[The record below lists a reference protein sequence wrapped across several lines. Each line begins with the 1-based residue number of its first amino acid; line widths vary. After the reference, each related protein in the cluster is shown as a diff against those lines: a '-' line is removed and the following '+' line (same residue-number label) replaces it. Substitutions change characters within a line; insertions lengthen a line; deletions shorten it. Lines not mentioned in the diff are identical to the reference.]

1 MIWSEHVSRR
11 MERESQSPLL
21 IFDFVD
27 QQGCSQRRVFSQ
39 PVNVF
44 SVHSIS
50 EVCSTLKNIQTL
62 VDQGYYAAGYISYE
76 AASAFDS
83 AYKVGSQHQM
93 PLLWF
98 GIFNEPMTDADVAF
112 DNEYTMSPWES
123 DTTFEH
129 YSDSIEEIKQA
140 IARGDTYQVNY
151 TMRLRSHFEG
161 DDIGFYHRL
170 KRAQETDYSAYLHMG
185 RYRILSISPELLF
198 EKNGNIITT
207 RPMKGTVQRGR
218 WLEEDQGLASW
229 LASSE
234 KNRAENVMIVDLL
247 RNDLSKIEGVST
259 VEVPL
264 LFEVEQYKTVYQMTS
279 TVTATMEESTT
290 VIDVLK
296 ALFPSASITG
306 APKIST
312 MGIIAQLEQHPRG
325 IYCGT
330 VGIME
335 PNGHA
340 MFNVAIR
347 TCVIDAQTGLAEYG
361 VGGGVTWDSTTDGEY
376 VEALT
381 KAELLGKTDTPF
393 DFLETLLLD
402 HGEYTLFER
411 HMARLATTAQF
422 FNIGL
427 DLELVVDR
435 LKEHARHYPAMK
447 RKVRLLVSQSGEV
460 RVESGV
466 LHELTGFAQKVAVAR
481 NPILKNNLFLYHKT
495 TRREMYQYDQHEY
508 PGVFDVVLWNE
519 DSEVTECTNGN
530 IVVEL
535 DGRML
540 TPARSCGLLAGT
552 FRAQL
557 LDEGILEEIVLHRS
571 DLERVTKMW
580 MINSVRGWVP
590 IELIDESI
598 FF

>member
-1 MIWSEHVSRR
+1 
-11 MERESQSPLL
+11 
-21 IFDFVD
+21 
-27 QQGCSQRRVFSQ
+27 
-39 PVNVF
+39 
-44 SVHSIS
+44 
-50 EVCSTLKNIQTL
+50 
-62 VDQGYYAAGYISYE
+62 
-76 AASAFDS
+76 
-83 AYKVGSQHQM
+83 
-93 PLLWF
+93 
-98 GIFNEPMTDADVAF
+98 
-112 DNEYTMSPWES
+112 
-123 DTTFEH
+123 
-129 YSDSIEEIKQA
+129 
-140 IARGDTYQVNY
+140 
-151 TMRLRSHFEG
+151 
-161 DDIGFYHRL
+161 
-170 KRAQETDYSAYLHMG
+170 
-185 RYRILSISPELLF
+185 
-198 EKNGNIITT
+198 
-207 RPMKGTVQRGR
+207 
-218 WLEEDQGLASW
+218 
-229 LASSE
+229 
-234 KNRAENVMIVDLL
+234 MIVDLL

-306 APKIST
+306 APKIRT

-393 DFLETLLLD
+393 DLLETLRLD

-427 DLELVVDR
+427 DLEMVVDR
-435 LKEHARHYPAMK
+435 LKEHARHYPSMK

-519 DSEVTECTNGN
+519 DREVTECTNGN